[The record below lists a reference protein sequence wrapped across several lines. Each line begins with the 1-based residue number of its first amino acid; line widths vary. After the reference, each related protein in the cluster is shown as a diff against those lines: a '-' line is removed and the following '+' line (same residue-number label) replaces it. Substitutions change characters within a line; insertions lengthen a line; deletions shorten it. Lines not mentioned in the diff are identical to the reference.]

1 MVISCNFE
9 VQLSGI
15 MVILVFFLTNQFF
28 ILSTVWS
35 QKALRTKR
43 ECKFLNGFR
52 EVYTFSIHHS
62 ISFLF
67 THPFS
72 FTRTWMLSENFSF
85 EIFFSLKIHIAGS
98 FIPSVIHLSITVKDV
113 HSCPVVQIDTVFS
126 PFLLIVVLL
135 GRSNHISISFI
146 FPIYFNGY
154 LYCKSC

>member
-1 MVISCNFE
+1 MA
-9 VQLSGI
+9 
-15 MVILVFFLTNQFF
+15 ILVFFSTNRFF
-28 ILSTVWS
+28 TLSIVWS

-43 ECKFLNGFR
+43 EREFLNRFR
-52 EVYTFSIHHS
+52 KIHTLSIHYS

-85 EIFFSLKIHIAGS
+85 EIFFSLKIHIAES
-98 FIPSVIHLSITVKDV
+98 FIPSAIHLSITVKDV